1 MPTGQAGRA
10 CLLNSA
16 CLVASGASP
25 RHSASACSSK
35 RAGGFITRI
44 ALDECLV
51 PERYRTRAPIGSA
64 LKALSAM
71 PSLGKRISPVQLRVR
86 DPFRNRASAQ
96 AGFIS
101 QLRRGQHSGIA
112 TISPPCSSLRMT
124 FVKSSCR
131 SITGW
136 RLQSFARVVQQKR
149 HDVEGVA
156 SAGASPAASTIL
168 ACKH

>member
-1 MPTGQAGRA
+1 MPVWLSPNSRGYCLRSSEPWECKSPHADHFGMPTGQAGRA

-51 PERYRTRAPIGSA
+51 PERYRTRAPICSA

-101 QLRRGQHSGIA
+101 QLRRGQHSG
-112 TISPPCSSLRMT
+112 LRP
-124 FVKSSCR
+124 F
-131 SITGW
+131 
-136 RLQSFARVVQQKR
+136 RL
-149 HDVEGVA
+149 H
-156 SAGASPAASTIL
+156 AA
-168 ACKH
+168 ACGLLL